1 MTLGG
6 LILFVGAVVLI
17 VDDHQV
23 LGVLCLL
30 ALIL

>member
-6 LILFVGAVVLI
+6 IILFIGAIVLLFDRHPI
-17 VDDHQV
+17 

-30 ALIL
+30 VLIF

>member
-6 LILFVGAVVLI
+6 LILLVGAIVLI
-17 VDDHQV
+17 LDDHPI

>member
-6 LILFVGAVVLI
+6 LILLIGAIVLI
-17 VDDHQV
+17 FDRHPI